1 MYEGK
6 VVLNRKEAKNI
17 YLLGF
22 KVSENILKKFNPG
35 QFLKIKIKINNTAD
49 PLIPRPFTVHE
60 IEGDTVYILYQ
71 VVGKGTKA
79 LSRLK
84 KGEGLEFL
92 GPLGK
97 PFPKLKKYII
107 CAGGIG
113 IAGFG
118 FLLKK
123 GISGE
128 GYFLPEKIFYG
139 ARAKEEL
146 TRLSFLKKFG
156 IPLIISTDDG
166 SKGYKGFI
174 TDLVEEELKKNPRT
188 VLACGPGLML
198 KKMAEIGEKYRV
210 KTYLVMET
218 FLACGTGFC
227 MGCAIPLK
235 NGNYAHLCMDGP
247 TFLAEEID
255 LGFFG

>member
-6 VVLNRKEAKNI
+6 VVLNRKEVKNI

-22 KVSENILKKFNPG
+22 KASENILKKFKPG
-35 QFLKIKIKINNTAD
+35 QFLKIKINNRTD

-60 IEGDTVYILYQ
+60 IERDIIYILYQ

-79 LSRLK
+79 LSKLK
-84 KGEGLEFL
+84 KGETLEFL

-123 GISGE
+123 GIDGE
-128 GYFLPEKIFYG
+128 GYFPPQKIFYG
-139 ARAKEEL
+139 ARTKEEL
-146 TRLSFLKKFG
+146 ARLSYFREFG
-156 IPLIISTDDG
+156 IPLVISTDDG
-166 SKGYKGFI
+166 SKGYKGFV
-174 TDLVEEELKKNPRT
+174 TDLVEEELKKNPIT
-188 VLACGPGLML
+188 ILACGPKPML
-198 KKMAEIGEKYRV
+198 KKVAEIGGKYKV

-227 MGCAIPLK
+227 MGCVLPLR
-235 NGNYAHLCMDGP
+235 NGNYTHLCIDGP
-247 TFLAEEID
+247 SFQAEEID

>member
-1 MYEGK
+1 MFEGK
-6 VVLNRKEAKNI
+6 IVLNRKQTENI

-22 KVSENILKKFNPG
+22 ETSKNILEKFQPG
-35 QFLKIKIKINNTAD
+35 QFLKIKINQRKD
-49 PLIPRPFTVHE
+49 PFIPRPFTVHA
-60 IEGDTVYILYQ
+60 IEGNVLYILYQ
-71 VVGKGTKA
+71 IVGKGTMA
-79 LSRLK
+79 LSKLK
-84 KGEGLEFL
+84 KGEILEFL

-97 PFPKLKKYII
+97 PFPNLKNYII

-118 FLLKK
+118 FLLQKSIEKK
-123 GISGE
+123 EIC
-128 GYFLPEKIFYG
+128 LPKKIFYG
-139 ARAKEEL
+139 ARTKKEL
-146 TRLSFLKKFG
+146 ARLNFFKKFN

-166 SKGYKGFI
+166 SKGYKGFV
-174 TDLVEEELKKNPRT
+174 TDLVEKELKEELST
-188 VLACGPGLML
+188 ILACGPKPML
-198 KKMAEIGEKYRV
+198 KRVAEIGKKYKI

-227 MGCAIPLK
+227 MGCVIPLK
-235 NGNYAHLCMDGP
+235 NGNYAHLCLDGP